1 MFRKICHFATLAV
14 SFGLVNANDKWIMI
28 KSAAITDGAP
38 LQVDFG
44 NDEVK
49 GQTVPGRVF
58 PHWLKRTKHAAM
70 MEDTET

>member
-1 MFRKICHFATLAV
+1 
-14 SFGLVNANDKWIMI
+14 MI

-58 PHWLKRTKHAAM
+58 PHWLKRTKHTAM
-70 MEDTET
+70 MEDMETWIWDNKKWLLFMQQWII

>member
-1 MFRKICHFATLAV
+1 
-14 SFGLVNANDKWIMI
+14 MI

-70 MEDTET
+70 MEDMET